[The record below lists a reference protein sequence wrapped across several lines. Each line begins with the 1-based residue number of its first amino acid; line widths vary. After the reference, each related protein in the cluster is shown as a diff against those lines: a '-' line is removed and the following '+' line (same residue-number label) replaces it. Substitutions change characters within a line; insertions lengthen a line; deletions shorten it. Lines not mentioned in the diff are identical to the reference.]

1 VTLDDKQQYLIVHA
15 ILMTIKQKLGV
26 KKAGEPYMK
35 QEKLKFV
42 FITEWNSSLLK
53 AI

>member
-1 VTLDDKQQYLIVHA
+1 
-15 ILMTIKQKLGV
+15 
-26 KKAGEPYMK
+26 MK

-53 AI
+53 AIWKTMNVNANNFHTANGDEIHSL